1 MLLRLLPETLFHQ
14 KLSQETAQRVRVA
27 QALAEEALIR
37 THVTNA
43 LHFIDLLDPELGFER
58 AIELYV
64 RELMLPEALG
74 AVVINRTLVTLS
86 QPVAPA
92 DLVTDDHGATDAPA
106 APRSELHLADIRFA
120 DSRRRRA

>member
-1 MLLRLLPETLFHQ
+1 MLLRLLPETLFAP

-37 THVTNA
+37 THVANA
-43 LHFIDLLDPELGFER
+43 LHFIDLLETELGFER
-58 AIELYV
+58 AIDLYV
-64 RELMLPEALG
+64 RELMLPETLG

-86 QPVAPA
+86 QPASFDAATA
-92 DLVTDDHGATDAPA
+92 DESGATSLPA
-106 APRSELHLADIRFA
+106 APLSEIRLS

>member
-1 MLLRLLPETLFHQ
+1 MLLRLLPETLFHP

-37 THVTNA
+37 THVANA

-58 AIELYV
+58 AIDLYV
-64 RELMLPEALG
+64 RELLLPEALG
-74 AVVINRTLVTLS
+74 AVVVNRTLVTLS
-86 QPVAPA
+86 QPAPLA
-92 DLVTDDHGATDAPA
+92 STLSDEHGATDLPA
-106 APRSELHLADIRFA
+106 APSTEIRFP

>member
-1 MLLRLLPETLFHQ
+1 MLLRLLPETLFHP

-37 THVTNA
+37 THVANA

-86 QPVAPA
+86 QPAPFAGAAA
-92 DLVTDDHGATDAPA
+92 DDDGATSAPA
-106 APRSELHLADIRFA
+106 APSADLRFPE
-120 DSRRRRA
+120 SRRRRA